1 MGADKGKMRL
11 DNLLLA
17 RGFFSSRARA
27 RDAVLRGTVRLLG
40 EVARKPG
47 LLVAATAALEV
58 ADPAQAYV
66 SRAALKLQAALEHF
80 ALSPRGARAADI
92 GASTGGFTQI
102 LLEQGASHVTAIDVG
117 YGQMAAG
124 LRADKRVTL
133 HEGLNARAITAAHF
147 SAEGRLQ
154 RPDFITS
161 DVSFISL
168 KLALP
173 PALALA
179 AAGAKAVLL
188 VKPQFEAGR
197 AHIGKNGQI
206 RDKAQAE
213 LIAQELYHWLD
224 ALPQWRACGLCQS
237 PIEGGEGAVE
247 FLLYGEKQ
255 SAAEPDSIG
264 PRVKP
269 AGKAGEK
276 KEQADDQ

>member
-117 YGQMAAG
+117 HGQMAAS

-133 HEGLNARAITAAHF
+133 YEGLNARAITAAHF

-154 RPDFITS
+154 RPGFITS

-173 PALALA
+173 PVLELA

-213 LIAQELYHWLD
+213 RIARGLYDWLD

-255 SAAEPDSIG
+255 SAAEPNLS
-264 PRVKP
+264 P
-269 AGKAGEK
+269 AAEPGDTNKD
-276 KEQADDQ
+276 ADNG

>member
-1 MGADKGKMRL
+1 MSAAKGKMRL

-92 GASTGGFTQI
+92 GASIGGFTQI

-117 YGQMAAG
+117 HGQMAAA

-133 HEGLNARAITAAHF
+133 YEGLNARAVTAAHF

-154 RPDFITS
+154 RPGFITS

-173 PALALA
+173 PVLELA

-213 LIAQELYHWLD
+213 RIARELYDWLD

-255 SAAEPDSIG
+255 SAAAMDSAEPVSQ
-264 PRVKP
+264 
-269 AGKAGEK
+269 AGKE
-276 KEQADDQ
+276 KEQADDK